1 MSETVNRAPLEDLM
15 VAMDVVDTLR
25 HREKMVARE
34 LDAEERRERL
44 IDRLRDIYAAQGIE
58 VTDAVLEEGVQ
69 ALEEDRFSYT
79 PPNKS
84 FSTLIARLYVK
95 RTTWGKPFLILLFAL
110 LAGWSFYHF
119 TMVRPESVRQSQL
132 PASIEKSFK
141 EISAVSQDK
150 EASQQAKALLTSARV
165 ALENGRYDEAE
176 EVHSRLQLLLSQLK
190 SSYRLRVVTGPDMKS
205 GVWRIPDINSNA
217 RNYYLIVQAIDD
229 SGKVLTMP
237 VTNEESGK
245 TSNVKS
251 WGLRVDEQVFNLV
264 AADKRD
270 DGIIQKNIVGSKE
283 RGKLKP
289 SYTIA
294 TIGSAITEW

>member
-1 MSETVNRAPLEDLM
+1 MSETAKRTPLEDLM

-25 HREKMVARE
+25 HREKLVTRE
-34 LDAEERRERL
+34 LDAEGRRERL

-58 VTDAVLEEGVQ
+58 VTDAVLEEGVK

-79 PPNKS
+79 PAEKS
-84 FSTLIARLYVK
+84 FSALLARLYVK
-95 RTTWGKPFLILLFAL
+95 RVTWGKPFLILFFTLVVV
-110 LAGWSFYHF
+110 WSVYHF
-119 TMVRPESVRQSQL
+119 TMVRPESVRQNQL
-132 PASIEKSFK
+132 PASIEQSFK
-141 EISAVSQDK
+141 EIGSVSRDK
-150 EASQQAKALLTSARV
+150 DASKQAEDLLASARV
-165 ALENGRYDEAE
+165 ALENGRYEEADDIYN
-176 EVHSRLQLLLSQLK
+176 RLQLLLSQLK
-190 SSYRLRVVTGPDMKS
+190 SNYRLHVVTGPNEKS

-237 VTNEESGK
+237 VTSEENGT
-245 TSNVKS
+245 TSSVKS

-270 DGIIQKNIVGSKE
+270 DGIIQKNIVGTKE

-294 TIGSAITEW
+294 TTGSAITEW